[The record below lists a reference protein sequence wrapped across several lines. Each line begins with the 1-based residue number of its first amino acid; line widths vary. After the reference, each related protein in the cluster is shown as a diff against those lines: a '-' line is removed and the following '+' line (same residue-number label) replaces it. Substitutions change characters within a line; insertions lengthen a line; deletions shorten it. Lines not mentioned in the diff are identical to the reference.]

1 MSLTKPDCHMLA
13 LLMHF
18 VSRVI
23 ANISASI
30 VKPREDRPYEGLIY
44 ITSEMSTMTSQSYV
58 EGR

>member
-1 MSLTKPDCHMLA
+1 MMANLNRC
-13 LLMHF
+13 
-18 VSRVI
+18 RVI

-44 ITSEMSTMTSQSYV
+44 ITSEMSGMTSQSYV